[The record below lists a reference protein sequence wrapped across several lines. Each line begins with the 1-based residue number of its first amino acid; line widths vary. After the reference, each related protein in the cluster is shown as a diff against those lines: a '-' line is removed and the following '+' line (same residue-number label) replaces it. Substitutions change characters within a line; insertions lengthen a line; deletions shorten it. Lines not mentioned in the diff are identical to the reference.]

1 MIRKR
6 IIAFLIDC
14 IIIVSPCIFFSVIYV
29 FFNDFI
35 SKLKFK
41 NVIYVLYLISMFF
54 CYIGLLGKDV
64 ISKRSVGKRI
74 VNIKILSLD
83 GTKPNYFQLI
93 IRNIFM
99 LIWPI
104 EALMLL
110 LDQPRLGDR
119 IAKTK
124 IENTRGRFCC
134 VDKLNGI

>member
-14 IIIVSPCIFFSVIYV
+14 IIIVSPCIFFSIIYV
-29 FFNDFI
+29 FFGNFI

-124 IENTRGRFCC
+124 IE
-134 VDKLNGI
+134 